1 MVRILATKSD
11 LVLLGTTFVL
21 VVLGIAMIYSCTHA
35 DSSRGL
41 PRYWLQVIW
50 LVLGLGLLVLVNLF
64 DYARLQPLA
73 VGIYLTTLV
82 LMALVLAIGAT
93 VRGAQRWIPIGPLH
107 LQPTELVKISAVIMV
122 AAYLS
127 RREELAVDA
136 RAVVA
141 TFAMVAPA
149 MLLAAAQPDLGTPV
163 VLLGAWLCILFVA
176 GAPPAQLV
184 AVVAFLVWG
193 FVGAWSAG
201 LIRPHQKERLLA
213 FANPEA
219 DPQGA
224 GWQVK
229 QALIAVGSGCLL
241 GQGYLRGTQTQ
252 LNFIPDQEAD
262 FIFTAVAEELGL
274 VGALATL
281 SLLGLLLYRGLSIAG
296 SARDTFGRLLAA
308 GFVGVLGTHIL
319 INVAMTL
326 GLAPVKGMPLPLLSY
341 GGSHLL
347 TCMIIIGLLNSIHV
361 RRRRI
366 DFDL

>member
-1 MVRILATKSD
+1 MLRILIVKSD
-11 LVLLGTTFVL
+11 LVLLGATLLL
-21 VVLGIAMIYSCTHA
+21 VALGVAMIYSCTHA
-35 DSSRGL
+35 DGGRGL

-50 LVLGLGLLVLVNLF
+50 VFLGLGLLVLMNLF

-73 VGIYLTTLV
+73 VGIYLATLV
-82 LMALVLAIGAT
+82 LMALVLAVGAT
-93 VRGAQRWIPIGPLH
+93 VRGAQRWIPLGPLH
-107 LQPTELVKISAVIMV
+107 LQPTELVKVAAVIMV

-127 RREELAVDA
+127 RREEDGVDG
-136 RAVVA
+136 RAVLA

-149 MLLAAAQPDLGTPV
+149 MLLAAAQPDMGTPV
-163 VLLGAWLCILFVA
+163 VLLGAWLCMLFVA
-176 GAPPAQLV
+176 GAQPAQLV
-184 AVVAFLVWG
+184 AVVALLVWG

-201 LIRPHQKERLLA
+201 LIKPHQKERLLA
-213 FANPEA
+213 FANPDA

-229 QALIAVGSGCLL
+229 QALIAVGSGGLL

-274 VGALATL
+274 LGALSTVA
-281 SLLGLLLYRGLSIAG
+281 LLGLLLYRGLSIAG
-296 SARDTFGRLLAA
+296 AARDTFGRLLAA
-308 GFVGVLGTHIL
+308 GLVGVLGTHVIV
-319 INVAMTL
+319 NVGMTL

-341 GGSHLL
+341 GGSHML
-347 TCMIIIGLLNSIHV
+347 TCMIIIGLLNSIYL